1 MTPQVDIT
9 NNILLIR
16 SPCAVAGP
24 VNDLQIEAGL
34 MFAAAPPV
42 SDQRSDIGYTS
53 QRLLGR
59 PGVLGNVE
67 RQVVT
72 LASRVGQTE
81 QRSLKISFR

>member
-1 MTPQVDIT
+1 M
-9 NNILLIR
+9 
-16 SPCAVAGP
+16 
-24 VNDLQIEAGL
+24 NDLQIEAGL

-53 QRLLGR
+53 QQLLGR

-67 RQVVT
+67 RQVVA

-81 QRSLKISFR
+81 QRSLNVQK